1 MSVYGVKENKCLED
15 LSALVLEMQNIK
27 DTQNTIL
34 SRISELEGRVAVE
47 QGTMNAAGTLKW
59 TLYCSGKLEISGTGN
74 TDEYDNL
81 SSYTPIYSI
90 NGVNEVV
97 VADGVGAVNTG
108 AVAFESSS
116 PVSLSVNCTTIG
128 DAAFTGDWTNS
139 ITIGRQVKSIGANAF
154 LGAGTKYHAG
164 QVSSAPTL
172 RYTGTMAEWK
182 KITLSAGWNSNAY
195 FNGDQVVCTDGT
207 VAI

>member
-81 SSYTPIYSI
+81 SSYTPI
-90 NGVNEVV
+90 
-97 VADGVGAVNTG
+97 
-108 AVAFESSS
+108 
-116 PVSLSVNCTTIG
+116 
-128 DAAFTGDWTNS
+128 
-139 ITIGRQVKSIGANAF
+139 
-154 LGAGTKYHAG
+154 
-164 QVSSAPTL
+164 
-172 RYTGTMAEWK
+172 
-182 KITLSAGWNSNAY
+182 
-195 FNGDQVVCTDGT
+195 
-207 VAI
+207 